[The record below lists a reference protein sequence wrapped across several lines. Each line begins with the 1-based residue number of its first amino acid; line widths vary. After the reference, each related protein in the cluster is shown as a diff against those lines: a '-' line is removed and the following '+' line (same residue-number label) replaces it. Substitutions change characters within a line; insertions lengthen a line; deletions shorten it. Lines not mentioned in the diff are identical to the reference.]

1 MTITARWF
9 GITRT
14 TPLTVTAGAPAPAD
28 IVRITRA
35 SWKQGRLRIEATSTN
50 PNAILSVHSRSG
62 AFMFTL
68 TNRGGGRYSD
78 ERGWVDNPRQISVR
92 SNFGGSATANLTN

>member
-9 GITRT
+9 GVTRT
-14 TPLTVTAGAPAPAD
+14 TSITVRAGAPAQAD
-28 IVRITRA
+28 VVRITRA
-35 SWKQGRLRIEATSTN
+35 TWDRGRLRIEATSTN

-62 AFMFTL
+62 SFMFTL

-78 ERGWVDNPRQISVR
+78 ERGWVTNPEQIQVR
-92 SNFGGSATANLTN
+92 SNFGGSATANLRR

>member
-1 MTITARWF
+1 
-9 GITRT
+9 
-14 TPLTVTAGAPAPAD
+14 V
-28 IVRITRA
+28 VRITRA
-35 SWKQGRLRIEATSTN
+35 TWDRGRLRIEATSTN

-78 ERGWVDNPRQISVR
+78 ERGWVTNPQQIQVR
-92 SNFGGSATANLTN
+92 SNFGGSATANLSR